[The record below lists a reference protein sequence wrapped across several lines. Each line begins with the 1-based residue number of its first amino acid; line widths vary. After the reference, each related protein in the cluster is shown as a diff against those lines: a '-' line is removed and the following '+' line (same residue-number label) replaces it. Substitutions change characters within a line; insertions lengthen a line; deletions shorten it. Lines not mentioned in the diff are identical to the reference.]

1 MYQIALPGRQPEAT
15 AFRKTMGKLMTRISH
30 PEEVAIH
37 LYAAHIITKSTLDAV
52 LSYDSGT
59 VMRTAHLLEK
69 LESQIQA
76 NHRRFHDVV
85 QVLSEE
91 ANLPSL
97 GELLSSAYGMLLGDG
112 INLVKYLSW

>member
-1 MYQIALPGRQPEAT
+1 MLVLCLHNLHQIALPGRQPEAT
-15 AFRKTMGKLMTRISH
+15 AFRKTMGKLMTGISH

-37 LYAAHIITKSTLDAV
+37 LYAANIITKSTLDAA
-52 LSYDSGT
+52 LSYDSSI

-85 QVLSEE
+85 QVLCEQ
-91 ANLPSL
+91 ANLVSL
-97 GELLSSAYGMLLGDG
+97 GELLSRAYGRLLG
-112 INLVKYLSW
+112 IA